1 MIPVD
6 NALNPAWRDT
16 IVHLIVNEAYPVNT
30 PADIAANITEDMS
43 QTAYKLRELAP
54 DSGAYINEVRPDA
67 TTLQI
72 SGGKKSTLTLDCSVG
87 RLFRIGKRLCTAIIT
102 RDFSRSSMK

>member
-6 NALNPAWRDT
+6 DALNPAWRDT

-54 DSGAYINEVRPDA
+54 DSGAYINEVRHDA

-72 SGGKKSTLTLDCSVG
+72 SEKNSTLTLDCSVG